1 MKAKM
6 YDRIDIF
13 LKSLLSVYDIV
24 IGLFLLNLNW
34 KVLVFVTV
42 PSVSD

>member
-1 MKAKM
+1 M

-24 IGLFLLNLNW
+24 IGLFFLNLNW